1 MDFILFI
8 IIVFIAIKNNSAEK
22 EQKRKLAELEHE
34 IFKLKYQLKAK
45 NLFDEAPVKQTVFNE
60 RIESGERFFEELDDE
75 AQEESSYKAEV
86 PTKSE
91 EPPPIPNEIPKK
103 PTAPKDK
110 SWWSNLEE
118 QFSTNLTGIMGTIAM
133 IFGVIFLAVYAAIQ
147 LPPIGRFGMV
157 VASSV
162 LFYILHFFLIK
173 KEFWQTI
180 ALWMRSASGVILMI
194 GCLGSVGFTSMKW
207 IDDTH
212 LAIMI
217 LILGISFNLALGY
230 YSKNQFFAS
239 LHVFTSFISLSIV
252 PFNPILFYMATLIAM
267 SGSLMSYRENVW
279 DKNLIVT
286 NLSFLLLNVLWFQNQ
301 SHQIEGYVSIPLCM
315 GVALIGL
322 ASHYKKILAQNED
335 HFTSLATHILIWGS
349 LGFNLYLHSKETL
362 LSAVVLVLSSVA
374 TYLLSNK
381 AKKNSVGWLFTTD
394 KFISLILL
402 ILAVISTNK
411 FGISYYDIGI
421 FSTIMILVF
430 LRIVSQNDH
439 SSFNK
444 DIFNLV
450 NATSLV
456 SYFILFILTVKNQT
470 ENITS
475 NVYGSLS
482 LLALSFIMLV
492 LIYPQ
497 MEKTASSNKWGFSF
511 GEKKFSTY
519 IGIPFAF
526 HSLFAFM
533 LITSIKLPAAFL
545 SLPIGMML
553 IVFYMRRKVLN
564 FVFDISTL
572 LASVVIF
579 FIACSLLFK
588 ENSTLYFKEG
598 LIILL
603 ISFSLIAIIFNWIE
617 ELKQKVVWP
626 GVALSWTTLTIA
638 AYYFTRENYTN
649 LTGVLLLI
657 ISLLALGI
665 KEWEFNRISG
675 PRVHEQFKT
684 FVTWSGLIS
693 IFLFTTRF
701 FTIEI
706 QSEQW
711 IGQFKLRWAVEL
723 LYLAVVFFWWLD
735 TRKFENNS
743 TKSFCDYFLEL
754 FLMMSLIFS
763 FYEMN
768 AQYLGVLWIICS
780 FAAILASSLVEDL
793 KRLRHYS
800 FLMFLFSVIHIGF
813 VATTNSSPINYL
825 FDVSWISSAAAL
837 MLAFI
842 YIVVVLKNDIFR
854 SDDNEDER
862 SGFEHF
868 LKTFQIKLLLYPL
881 AISLAAFLT
890 WTFSH
895 SFLSLL
901 LIGECFA
908 FFIVSIVLR
917 EQEFRLVAMGGVAI
931 LFGRII
937 FYDLVGKDFFI
948 KAIVFISVGAIL
960 VVMNIIYNKY
970 KYRFE
975 PAKVE

>member
-22 EQKRKLAELEHE
+22 EQKRKIAELEHE
-34 IFKLKYQLKAK
+34 IFKLKYHLKAK
-45 NLFDEAPVKQTVFNE
+45 NIFDETPIEQNVVVE
-60 RIESGERFFEELDDE
+60 RKESGESFFDDLE
-75 AQEESSYKAEV
+75 DEPYQETSNEV
-86 PTKSE
+86 EVQSKSDL
-91 EPPPIPNEIPKK
+91 PPPIPNEPPRNPLGPKE
-103 PTAPKDK
+103 K

-157 VASSV
+157 AASSV
-162 LFYILHFFLIK
+162 LFYILHFFLIR

-180 ALWMRSASGVILMI
+180 ALWMRSASGVILII

-207 IDDTH
+207 IDDAN
-212 LAIMI
+212 LAILI
-217 LILGISFNLALGY
+217 LLLGISFNLALGY

-252 PFNPILFYMATLIAM
+252 PYNPILFYMATLIAM
-267 SGSLMSYRENVW
+267 CGSLMSYREYVW

-286 NLSFLLLNVLWFQNQ
+286 NLSFLILNVLWFQNQ
-301 SHQIEGYVSIPLCM
+301 THQVEGHISIPLCIC
-315 GVALIGL
+315 VALIGL
-322 ASHYKKILAQNED
+322 VCHYKNVIAQNEG

-362 LSAVVLVLSSVA
+362 LSAIVLLISSVA

-402 ILAVISTNK
+402 LLAALSTNK
-411 FGISYYDIGI
+411 LGISYYDIGI

-430 LRIVSQNDH
+430 LRIVSHSDH

-450 NATSLV
+450 NVTSLV
-456 SYFILFILTVKNQT
+456 SYFVLFILTVKAQT
-470 ENITS
+470 ENLLV
-475 NVYGSLS
+475 NVNGSIG
-482 LLALSFIMLV
+482 LLALSFIMLM
-492 LIYPQ
+492 LIYLRI
-497 MEKTASSNKWGFSF
+497 ERTASLNKWGFSF
-511 GEKKFSTY
+511 GGKEFSTY
-519 IGIPFAF
+519 IGIPFAM
-526 HSLFAFM
+526 HALLVFM
-533 LITSIKLPAAFL
+533 LITSLNLPVTFL
-545 SLPIGMML
+545 SSPIGMTF
-553 IVFYMRRKVLN
+553 IVFYMRNKIHN

-572 LASVVIF
+572 LASGLIF
-579 FIACSLLFK
+579 FIACTLLFK
-588 ENSTLYFKEG
+588 ETSTLYFKEG
-598 LIILL
+598 LLVLL
-603 ISFSLIAIIFNWIE
+603 TSFSLIAIIFNWME
-617 ELKQKVVWP
+617 EIKQRVVWP
-626 GVALSWTTLTIA
+626 GVAFAWFTLTIA
-638 AYYFTRENYTN
+638 AYYYTRENFTN
-649 LTGVLLLI
+649 LTGVLILI

-665 KEWEFNRISG
+665 KEFEFNRISG
-675 PRVHEQFKT
+675 PGAHEQFKT

-706 QSEQW
+706 QSELW

-723 LYLAVVFFWWLD
+723 LYLAVLFFWWLD

-743 TKSFCDYFLEL
+743 TKSFCDYFLEF
-754 FLMMSLIFS
+754 FLMMSLVFS
-763 FYEMN
+763 IYEMN
-768 AQYLGVLWIICS
+768 GQYLGVLWIICS
-780 FAAILASSLVEDL
+780 FIAILASSLIDEL

-813 VATTNSSPINYL
+813 VATTISTPINFL
-825 FDVSWISSAAAL
+825 SEVPWISSAAAL
-837 MLAFI
+837 ALALI
-842 YIVVVLKNDIFR
+842 YIIIVLKKDIFI
-854 SDDNEDER
+854 SDENEDER
-862 SGFEHF
+862 SGFEQF
-868 LKTFQIKLLLYPL
+868 LQTFQIKVLLYPL
-881 AISLAAFLT
+881 SISLAAFLT

-931 LFGRII
+931 IFGRII

-960 VVMNIIYNKY
+960 VTMNIIYNKY

-975 PAKVE
+975 PVKVE